1 MSNESISTNKLTI
14 GYRDPH
20 SEVRVQT
27 DLTFSLQTGE
37 MVCMLGPNGCG
48 KSTLLR
54 TLAGLQPAIEG
65 EFRIQNSDV
74 SIQNSDVRS
83 QTSKEVALVLTERL
97 SMDNT
102 TVHDVVAMG
111 RYPYTSFLGGL
122 TDEDER
128 IIAESLE
135 KVGFKN
141 SDVRSQSSD
150 VRNQNSDVRSQ
161 SSDVRSQSSDVR
173 SQSSDVRNQSSD
185 VAKTFFN
192 AHSDGEKQR
201 ILIAKAL
208 AQQTPIILLDEPTAH
223 LDLPHRIL
231 VLRLLRQLAHEQG
244 KTVLISTH
252 ELDLALA
259 LSDRILLMTPGKGV
273 QLDTAENLRKS
284 DAFTRAFGMDIFHPL
299 GG

>member
-1 MSNESISTNKLTI
+1 MQ
-14 GYRDPH
+14 RDL
-20 SEVRVQT
+20 S
-27 DLTFSLQTGE
+27 FSLYEGE

-54 TLAGLQPAIEG
+54 TLAGLQPALAG
-65 EFRIQNSDV
+65 EYSAMGYGLPV
-74 SIQNSDVRS
+74 
-83 QTSKEVALVLTERL
+83 TGEASKNIALVLTERL
-97 SMDNT
+97 SLENT

-122 TDEDER
+122 TDEDEA
-128 IIAESLE
+128 IISQALE
-135 KVGFKN
+135 QVGFGQP
-141 SDVRSQSSD
+141 VGRS
-150 VRNQNSDVRSQ
+150 
-161 SSDVRSQSSDVR
+161 
-173 SQSSDVRNQSSD
+173 
-185 VAKTFFN
+185 FFN

-244 KTVLISTH
+244 KTILISTH

-259 LSDRILLMTPGKGV
+259 LSDRILLMSPKAQGV
-273 QLDTAENLRKS
+273 QLDTAENLKKA
-284 DAFTRAFGMDIFHPL
+284 DAFTSAFGMDIFHYL
-299 GG
+299 

>member
-1 MSNESISTNKLTI
+1 MSNVSISTNKLTI
-14 GYRDPH
+14 GYRTA
-20 SEVRVQT
+20 SGGESIVQT
-27 DLTFSLQTGE
+27 DLSFALNEGE

-54 TLAGLQPAIEG
+54 TLAGLQPALSG
-65 EFRIQNSDV
+65 EYSV
-74 SIQNSDVRS
+74 MGYGLPV
-83 QTSKEVALVLTERL
+83 TGSKCIALVLTERVSL
-97 SMDNT
+97 ENT

-122 TDEDER
+122 TAADEA
-128 IIAESLE
+128 IIEEALE
-135 KVGFKN
+135 AVGFG
-141 SDVRSQSSD
+141 SQAAIGRS
-150 VRNQNSDVRSQ
+150 
-161 SSDVRSQSSDVR
+161 
-173 SQSSDVRNQSSD
+173 
-185 VAKTFFN
+185 FFN

-231 VLRLLRQLAHEQG
+231 ILRLLRKLAHEQG

-259 LSDRILLMTPGKGV
+259 LSDRILLMTPHQGI
-273 QLDTAENLRKS
+273 QLDSAEALKKA
-284 DAFTRAFGMDIFHPL
+284 DAFTSAFGMDIFNPF
-299 GG
+299 G

>member
-1 MSNESISTNKLTI
+1 MSNVSISTNKLTI
-14 GYRDPH
+14 GYRSH
-20 SEVRVQT
+20 SSSRRGAEVCVQA
-27 DLTFSLQTGE
+27 DLTFSLYEGE

-54 TLAGLQPAIEG
+54 TLAGLQPALG
-65 EFRIQNSDV
+65 GTYQLSASSDLHQKAEK
-74 SIQNSDVRS
+74 S
-83 QTSKEVALVLTERL
+83 VALVLTERM
-97 SMDNT
+97 SMENT

-111 RYPYTSFLGGL
+111 RYPYTSFLDGL
-122 TDEDER
+122 SDEDER
-128 IIAESLE
+128 IIEASLE
-135 KVGFKN
+135 HVGF
-141 SDVRSQSSD
+141 SSPSLEGRD
-150 VRNQNSDVRSQ
+150 GVGFS
-161 SSDVRSQSSDVR
+161 
-173 SQSSDVRNQSSD
+173 
-185 VAKTFFN
+185 FFN

-252 ELDLALA
+252 ELDLALT

-273 QLDTAENLRKS
+273 QLDTAEELKKK
-284 DAFTRAFGMDIFHPL
+284 DAFTSAFGMDIFHPL
-299 GG
+299 G

>member
-1 MSNESISTNKLTI
+1 MSNVSISTNNLTI
-14 GYRDPH
+14 GYGDAVIQ
-20 SEVRVQT
+20 S
-27 DLTFSLQTGE
+27 DLTFSLYAGE

-54 TLAGLQPAIEG
+54 TLAGLQPALSG
-65 EFRIQNSDV
+65 DFTHCNAK
-74 SIQNSDVRS
+74 SI
-83 QTSKEVALVLTERL
+83 ALVLTERL

-122 TDEDER
+122 TDEDEK
-128 IIAESLE
+128 IIAQALQQ
-135 KVGFKN
+135 VGFK
-141 SDVRSQSSD
+141 
-150 VRNQNSDVRSQ
+150 
-161 SSDVRSQSSDVR
+161 
-173 SQSSDVRNQSSD
+173 D
-185 VAKTFFN
+185 VAVSETMFN

-231 VLRLLRQLAHEQG
+231 ILRLLRNLAHEQG

-259 LSDRILLMTPGKGV
+259 LSDRILLMAPNNGGV
-273 QLDTAENLRKS
+273 LLDTAENLKKTN
-284 DAFTRAFGMDIFHPL
+284 AFTSAFGMDIFNPL
-299 GG
+299 G

>member
-1 MSNESISTNKLTI
+1 MSNVSISTNNLTI
-14 GYRDPH
+14 GYLSPSLH
-20 SEVRVQT
+20 GKSEEASIVQS
-27 DLTFSLQTGE
+27 DLSFSLYEGE

-54 TLAGLQPAIEG
+54 TLAGLQPAISG
-65 EFRIQNSDV
+65 EFSLTAQRSNSETV
-74 SIQNSDVRS
+74 SHLTAQRS
-83 QTSKEVALVLTERL
+83 KSIALVLTERMSL
-97 SMDNT
+97 EST

-128 IIAESLE
+128 IIAQSLHQ
-135 KVGFKN
+135 VGFDSLSGTESAGLSAQRSV
-141 SDVRSQSSD
+141 SDNGLTAQRSVEALAS
-150 VRNQNSDVRSQ
+150 
-161 SSDVRSQSSDVR
+161 
-173 SQSSDVRNQSSD
+173 
-185 VAKTFFN
+185 TMFN

-231 VLRLLRQLAHEQG
+231 ILRLLRQLAHEQG
-244 KTVLISTH
+244 KTILISTH

-259 LSDRILLMTPGKGV
+259 LSDRILLMSPKKGI
-273 QLDTAENLRKS
+273 QLDTAANLRKA
-284 DAFTRAFGMDIFHPL
+284 DAFTSAFNMDIFNIYQQL
-299 GG
+299 TNENI

>member
-1 MSNESISTNKLTI
+1 MSNVSISTNSLTI
-14 GYRDPH
+14 GYRIASGTEYP
-20 SEVRVQT
+20 VQT
-27 DLTFSLQTGE
+27 DLNFSLHTGE

-54 TLAGLQPAIEG
+54 TLAGLQPALSG
-65 EFRIQNSDV
+65 EYKIQNTASRPEK
-74 SIQNSDVRS
+74 S
-83 QTSKEVALVLTERL
+83 VALVLTERL

-122 TDEDER
+122 SEQDEE
-128 IIAESLE
+128 IIAASLE
-135 KVGFKN
+135 AVGFDLLALN
-141 SDVRSQSSD
+141 SSHSP
-150 VRNQNSDVRSQ
+150 
-161 SSDVRSQSSDVR
+161 
-173 SQSSDVRNQSSD
+173 
-185 VAKTFFN
+185 FN

-231 VLRLLRQLAHEQG
+231 ILRLLRQLAHEQG

-259 LSDRILLMTPGKGV
+259 LSDRILLMSPAGRGI
-273 QLDTAENLRKS
+273 QLDTSETLKKA
-284 DAFTRAFGMDIFHPL
+284 DAFTSAFGMDIFSPL
-299 GG
+299 G

>member
-1 MSNESISTNKLTI
+1 
-14 GYRDPH
+14 
-20 SEVRVQT
+20 
-27 DLTFSLQTGE
+27 
-37 MVCMLGPNGCG
+37 MLGPNGCG

-65 EFRIQNSDV
+65 EFRIQNSEF
-74 SIQNSDVRS
+74 RS

-128 IIAESLE
+128 IIEESLE
-135 KVGFKN
+135 KVGF
-141 SDVRSQSSD
+141 
-150 VRNQNSDVRSQ
+150 QNSE
-161 SSDVRSQSSDVR
+161 
-173 SQSSDVRNQSSD
+173 

-273 QLDTAENLRKS
+273 QLDTAENLRKT

>member
-1 MSNESISTNKLTI
+1 
-14 GYRDPH
+14 
-20 SEVRVQT
+20 
-27 DLTFSLQTGE
+27 
-37 MVCMLGPNGCG
+37 MLGPNGCG

-65 EFRIQNSDV
+65 EFRIQNSEF
-74 SIQNSDVRS
+74 RS

-122 TDEDER
+122 TAEDER

-135 KVGFKN
+135 KVGF
-141 SDVRSQSSD
+141 
-150 VRNQNSDVRSQ
+150 QN
-161 SSDVRSQSSDVR
+161 
-173 SQSSDVRNQSSD
+173 SDVRNQSSE

-244 KTVLISTH
+244 KTMLISTH

-284 DAFTRAFGMDIFHPL
+284 DAFTQAFGMDIFSPL
-299 GG
+299 GEI

>member
-1 MSNESISTNKLTI
+1 MSNVSISTNKLTI
-14 GYRDPH
+14 GYFDNSRH
-20 SEVRVQT
+20 SSGAVGRKVVQS
-27 DLTFSLQTGE
+27 DLTFALQAGE

-54 TLAGLQPAIEG
+54 TLAGLQPALGG
-65 EFRIQNSDV
+65 EYKLVTDGEE
-74 SIQNSDVRS
+74 
-83 QTSKEVALVLTERL
+83 QTAREIALVLTERL

-122 TDEDER
+122 TPQDET
-128 IIAESLE
+128 IVAESLQQ
-135 KVGFKN
+135 VGFDL
-141 SDVRSQSSD
+141 S
-150 VRNQNSDVRSQ
+150 
-161 SSDVRSQSSDVR
+161 
-173 SQSSDVRNQSSD
+173 
-185 VAKTFFN
+185 TFDFHLSPFN

-208 AQQTPIILLDEPTAH
+208 AEKQRILIAKALAQQTPVILLDEPTAH

-231 VLRLLRQLAHEQG
+231 ILRLLRRLAHEQN

-259 LSDRILLMTPGKGV
+259 LSDRILLMTPGKGIR
-273 QLDTAENLRKS
+273 LDTAEALKKA
-284 DAFTRAFGMDIFHPL
+284 DAFTSAFGMDIFSPL
-299 GG
+299 G

>member
-1 MSNESISTNKLTI
+1 MSNVSISTNKLTI
-14 GYRDPH
+14 GYRATSGDEH
-20 SEVRVQT
+20 IVQT
-27 DLTFSLQTGE
+27 DLSFSLRAGE

-54 TLAGLQPAIEG
+54 TLAGLQPALSG
-65 EFRIQNSDV
+65 EYTHCDTKHI
-74 SIQNSDVRS
+74 
-83 QTSKEVALVLTERL
+83 ALVLTERL

-122 TDEDER
+122 TETDEA
-128 IIAESLE
+128 IIAESLRQ
-135 KVGFKN
+135 VGFENRESKIEN
-141 SDVRSQSSD
+141 S
-150 VRNQNSDVRSQ
+150 
-161 SSDVRSQSSDVR
+161 
-173 SQSSDVRNQSSD
+173 
-185 VAKTFFN
+185 FFN

-231 VLRLLRQLAHEQG
+231 ILRLLRNLAHEQS

-259 LSDRILLMTPGKGV
+259 LSDRILLMTPGHGI
-273 QLDTAENLRKS
+273 QLDTAANLKKAN
-284 DAFTRAFGMDIFHPL
+284 AFTSAFGMDIFDL
-299 GG
+299 QTNL

>member
-1 MSNESISTNKLTI
+1 MSNVSISTNKLCI
-14 GYRDPH
+14 GYRVQ
-20 SEVRVQT
+20 STEYRVQT
-27 DLTFSLQTGE
+27 DLDFALQQGE

-54 TLAGLQPAIEG
+54 TLAGLQPALAG
-65 EFRIQNSDV
+65 EYRIQNTEYRPEKS
-74 SIQNSDVRS
+74 
-83 QTSKEVALVLTERL
+83 VALVLTERL
-97 SMDNT
+97 SMENS

-122 TDEDER
+122 TEGDDA
-128 IIAESLE
+128 IISESLQQ
-135 KVGFKN
+135 VGFADK
-141 SDVRSQSSD
+141 SIGE
-150 VRNQNSDVRSQ
+150 
-161 SSDVRSQSSDVR
+161 
-173 SQSSDVRNQSSD
+173 
-185 VAKTFFN
+185 TMFN

-259 LSDRILLMTPGKGV
+259 LSDRILLMSPAGKGI
-273 QLDTAENLRKS
+273 QLDTPATLKNA
-284 DAFTRAFGMDIFHPL
+284 DAFTAAFGMDIFNPL
-299 GG
+299 G

>member
-1 MSNESISTNKLTI
+1 MQS
-14 GYRDPH
+14 
-20 SEVRVQT
+20 
-27 DLTFSLQTGE
+27 DLSFSLYEGE

-54 TLAGLQPAIEG
+54 TLAALQPPLGGESRVESRKSKVESQKAI
-65 EFRIQNSDV
+65 
-74 SIQNSDVRS
+74 
-83 QTSKEVALVLTERL
+83 ALVLTERL
-97 SMDNT
+97 SLENT

-122 TDEDER
+122 TDEDEA
-128 IIAESLE
+128 IIAQSLQQ
-135 KVGFKN
+135 VGF
-141 SDVRSQSSD
+141 DQPVGRSS
-150 VRNQNSDVRSQ
+150 
-161 SSDVRSQSSDVR
+161 
-173 SQSSDVRNQSSD
+173 
-185 VAKTFFN
+185 FN

-244 KTVLISTH
+244 KTILISTH

-259 LSDRILLMTPGKGV
+259 LSDRILLMSPKAQGV
-273 QLDTAENLRKS
+273 QLDTAENLKKA
-284 DAFTRAFGMDIFHPL
+284 DAFTSAFGMDIFNPL
-299 GG
+299 G

>member
-1 MSNESISTNKLTI
+1 MSNVSISTNKLTI
-14 GYRDPH
+14 GYRATSGDEH
-20 SEVRVQT
+20 IVQT
-27 DLTFSLQTGE
+27 DLSFSLRAGE

-54 TLAGLQPAIEG
+54 TLAGLQPALSG
-65 EFRIQNSDV
+65 EYTHCDTKHI
-74 SIQNSDVRS
+74 
-83 QTSKEVALVLTERL
+83 ALVLTERL

-122 TDEDER
+122 TETDEA
-128 IIAESLE
+128 IIAESLRQ
-135 KVGFKN
+135 VGFENRESKIEN
-141 SDVRSQSSD
+141 S
-150 VRNQNSDVRSQ
+150 
-161 SSDVRSQSSDVR
+161 
-173 SQSSDVRNQSSD
+173 
-185 VAKTFFN
+185 FFN

-231 VLRLLRQLAHEQG
+231 ILRLLRNLAHEQS

-259 LSDRILLMTPGKGV
+259 LSDRILLMTPGHGI
-273 QLDTAENLRKS
+273 QLDTAANLKKT
-284 DAFTRAFGMDIFHPL
+284 DAFTSAFGMDIFDL
-299 GG
+299 QTNL

>member
-1 MSNESISTNKLTI
+1 MSNVSISTNSLTI
-14 GYRDPH
+14 GYRIASGTEYP
-20 SEVRVQT
+20 VQT
-27 DLTFSLQTGE
+27 DLNFSLHTGE

-54 TLAGLQPAIEG
+54 TLAGLQPALSG
-65 EFRIQNSDV
+65 EYKIQNSDRPEK
-74 SIQNSDVRS
+74 S
-83 QTSKEVALVLTERL
+83 VALVLTERL

-122 TDEDER
+122 SEQDEE
-128 IIAESLE
+128 IIAASLQA
-135 KVGFKN
+135 VGFDLVALN
-141 SDVRSQSSD
+141 STHSP
-150 VRNQNSDVRSQ
+150 
-161 SSDVRSQSSDVR
+161 
-173 SQSSDVRNQSSD
+173 
-185 VAKTFFN
+185 FN

-231 VLRLLRQLAHEQG
+231 ILRLLRQLAHEQG

-259 LSDRILLMTPGKGV
+259 LSDRILLMSPARRGI
-273 QLDTAENLRKS
+273 QLDTPETLKKA
-284 DAFTRAFGMDIFHPL
+284 DAFTSAFGMDIFSPL
-299 GG
+299 G